1 MINAEV
7 YFYMYSWNMT
17 AQEGHILKSKV
28 NK

>member
-1 MINAEV
+1 MINVEV

-17 AQEGHILKSKV
+17 AQEDHMLKSKV